1 MKTTAR
7 FVLAATL
14 LLGVAACD
22 SKENDPQPEAP
33 APAATFTMGSSIYYP
48 SPNVIAAISYPS
60 GDVQH
65 QAILN
70 DELLYV
76 HFDAKEGRDA
86 VNFTIERSQLTAA
99 IIGTYTLKSMP
110 NTESGAADVRYVY
123 YRENK
128 PGSISGSIYDSN
140 NSHMGGQL
148 TVTAYDAKRHL
159 LSGSYE
165 MRMENITDPTDASW
179 DPTDKERCN
188 LTLWGTFSNLPIQ

>member
-1 MKTTAR
+1 MKTTTH
-7 FVLAATL
+7 FVLAAAL

-22 SKENDPQPEAP
+22 SHENEPEPEVHAP
-33 APAATFTMGSSIYYP
+33 VATFTMGSSIHYP
-48 SPNVIAAISYPS
+48 APNVTTAISYPS
-60 GDVQH
+60 GYVQH

-86 VNFTIERSQLTAA
+86 VNFTVERSQLNAS
-99 IIGTYTLKSMP
+99 IVGTYSLKSMP
-110 NTESGAADVRYVY
+110 NPEAGAAEVRYVY

-128 PGSISGSIYDSN
+128 PGNISASIYDSN
-140 NSHMGGQL
+140 NSGMSGQL

-165 MRMENITDPTDASW
+165 LRMKNISDPNDTSW
-179 DPTDKERCN
+179 DPTDKERCD
-188 LTLWGTFSNLPIQ
+188 LTLWGSFTDLSIE